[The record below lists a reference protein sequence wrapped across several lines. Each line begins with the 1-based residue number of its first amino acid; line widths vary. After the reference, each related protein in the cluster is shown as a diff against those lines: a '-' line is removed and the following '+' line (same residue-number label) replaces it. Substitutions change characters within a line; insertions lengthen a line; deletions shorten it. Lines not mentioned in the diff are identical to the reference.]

1 MLYTIRNDSMQ
12 VTIDDL
18 GAQIM
23 SITASDGLEYLWN
36 GDSAF
41 WGDRAPVL
49 FPYVGRLTE
58 GSYTLHGKRYEMG
71 IHGFAARSQFMAVA
85 EDEDRLILAL
95 ADSPETRKNY
105 PFAFDFSVCFEL
117 DGTTLNITYAVENR
131 SREPMYF
138 GLGGHPGFR
147 VPLEKGRS
155 FEDYR
160 LTFSHSCRPFQVD
173 LSDSCM
179 VLGHESPYALEN
191 GTTLPLHHRLFDRD
205 AVILDHVD
213 KTVTLSAGEGTR
225 GVTVSFPMMR
235 YLGIWHTTGS
245 DAPFVC
251 LEPWCSLPSRLDVV
265 EDISQQGDLI
275 TLLSG
280 ETYINPWSITIF

>member
-1 MLYTIRNDSMQ
+1 MLYTLHNDCMQ
-12 VTIDDL
+12 VTVDDL

-23 SITASDGLEYLWN
+23 SITASDGLEYLWS
-36 GDSAF
+36 GDPAF

-58 GSYTLHGKRYEMG
+58 GCYTFRDKRYEMG
-71 IHGFAARSQFMAVA
+71 IHGFAAQSRFMAVVE
-85 EDEDRLILAL
+85 EDDRLILAL
-95 ADSPETRKNY
+95 SDTPEIRKQY

-131 SREPMYF
+131 SRIPMHF

-147 VPLEKGRS
+147 LPLEKGRS

-160 LTFSHSCRPFQVD
+160 LSFSRSCRPYQVN

-179 VLGHESPYALEN
+179 VLGHETPYALEN
-191 GTTLPLHHRLFDRD
+191 GTTIPLHHRLFDHD
-205 AVILDHVD
+205 AVSLDHVD
-213 KTVTLSAGEGTR
+213 KTVTLSAGEGRR
-225 GVTVSFPMMR
+225 GVTVSYPMMR
-235 YLGIWHTTGS
+235 YLGIWHTTAS
-245 DAPFVC
+245 NAPFVC
-251 LEPWCSLPSRLDVV
+251 IEPWSSLPSRLDIV

-275 TLLSG
+275 TLLPD
-280 ETYINPWSITIF
+280 EIYLNPWSITIF

>member
-1 MLYTIRNDSMQ
+1 MLYTLRNDCMQ
-12 VTIDDL
+12 VTVDDL

-23 SITASDGLEYLWN
+23 SITASDGLEYLWS
-36 GDSAF
+36 GDPAF

-58 GSYTLHGKRYEMG
+58 GCYTFRDKRYEMG
-71 IHGFAARSQFMAVA
+71 IHGFAAQSRFMAVVE
-85 EDEDRLILAL
+85 EDDRLILAL
-95 ADSPETRKNY
+95 SDTPEIRKQY

-117 DGTTLNITYAVENR
+117 DGTTLNIIYAVENR
-131 SREPMYF
+131 SRIPMHF

-147 VPLEKGRS
+147 LPLEEGRS

-160 LTFSHSCRPFQVD
+160 LSFSRSCRPYQVN

-179 VLGHESPYALEN
+179 VLGHETPYALEN
-191 GTTLPLHHRLFDRD
+191 GTTIPLHHRLFDHD

-213 KTVTLSAGEGTR
+213 KTVTLSAGEGSR
-225 GVTVSFPMMR
+225 GVTVSYPMMR
-235 YLGIWHTTGS
+235 YLGIWHTTAS

-251 LEPWCSLPSRLDVV
+251 IEPWSSLPSRLDIV

-275 TLLSG
+275 TLLPD
-280 ETYINPWSITIF
+280 EIYLNPWSITIF